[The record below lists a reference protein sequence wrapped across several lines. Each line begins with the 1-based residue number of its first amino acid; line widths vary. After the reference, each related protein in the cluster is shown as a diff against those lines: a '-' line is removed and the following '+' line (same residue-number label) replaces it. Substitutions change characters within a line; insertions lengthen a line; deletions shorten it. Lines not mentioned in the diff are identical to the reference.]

1 MSKTTS
7 FAAPNLSSVNAF
19 DHFGRPN
26 KENLTPNLA
35 SWLRIDRDDE
45 GEAVSL
51 DAADIAGMLAEEVHG
66 GMLEVGAMLPSERD
80 LCDRFGVGRTTIREA
95 IKRLEAM
102 QLVELRKG
110 FRPRVAYPTLTQ
122 LLGSISAASRLFFRG
137 TEGGAH
143 MEQARLFL
151 ETSLA
156 RYAAQSATAAQIG
169 KMVAAIEKG
178 DRALDDL
185 PAFRI
190 ADVEFHRALAEVPG
204 NPIFVALHDAF
215 VGGLMMSRPGP
226 RDVVSHNR
234 RSNDEHKGVVQA
246 IIARDAEAAVTILT
260 KHLTR
265 NYAIYVNHVLTP
277 LEDSSQDREGHNI

>member
-1 MSKTTS
+1 MSKIAASEALKSNS
-7 FAAPNLSSVNAF
+7 FNISSQ
-19 DHFGRPN
+19 FGRPN
-26 KENLTPNLA
+26 SSNLTPNLDL
-35 SWLRIDRDDE
+35 WLRGERDQEGDE
-45 GEAVSL
+45 VTLGAV
-51 DAADIAGMLAEEVHG
+51 DIAGMLAEEVHG
-66 GMLEVGAMLPSERD
+66 GILEVGTMLPSERD
-80 LCDRFGVGRTTIREA
+80 LCERFGVGRTTIREA
-95 IKRLEAM
+95 VKRLEAM
-102 QLVELRKG
+102 RLVELRKG
-110 FRPRVAYPTLTQ
+110 YRPRVAYPTLTQ
-122 LLGSISAASRLFFRG
+122 LMGSISAASGLFFRG

-156 RYAAQSATAAQIG
+156 RYAAQSATPAQIG

-178 DRALDDL
+178 DSALDDL
-185 PAFRI
+185 PAFRL
-190 ADVEFHRALAEVPG
+190 ADVEFHRALAEAPG

-226 RDVVSHNR
+226 KDVVSHNR

-246 IIARDAEAAVTILT
+246 IIAHDADAAVTILT

-277 LEDSSQDREGHNI
+277 LEDSNQSPEV

>member
-1 MSKTTS
+1 MSKMASPVGANPNS
-7 FAAPNLSSVNAF
+7 FNDSEC
-19 DHFGRPN
+19 FGRP
-26 KENLTPNLA
+26 KLEKLTPKTS
-35 SWLRIDRDDE
+35 SWLLAARDHE
-45 GEAVSL
+45 EEVVTLG
-51 DAADIAGMLAEEVHG
+51 AADIASVLAEEVHG
-66 GMLEVGAMLPSERD
+66 GVLEVGAMLPSERD
-80 LCDRFGVGRTTIREA
+80 LCERFGVGRTTIREA
-95 IKRLEAM
+95 VKRLETM
-102 QLVELRKG
+102 RLVELRKG

-122 LLGSISAASRLFFRG
+122 LLGSISAASHLFFRG

-151 ETSLA
+151 ETSLV
-156 RYAAQSATAAQIG
+156 RYAAQSATPAQIG

-178 DRALDDL
+178 DRALHDL
-185 PAFRI
+185 PSFRL

-215 VGGLMMSRPGP
+215 VGGLMLSRPGP
-226 RDVVSHNR
+226 KDVVSHNR

-246 IIARDAEAAVTILT
+246 IIAHDAEAAVTILT

-277 LEDSSQDREGHNI
+277 IGDGEQSSEV